1 MRPEPHKLHLAAMR
15 RATADARLAAGEID
29 TREWLAA
36 VRHTPERTR
45 DATRELLREIRREVR
60 RG

>member
-1 MRPEPHKLHLAAMR
+1 MPEPHHLHLAAMR
-15 RATADARLAAGEID
+15 HSVADARLAAGDLD
-29 TREWLAA
+29 TRGWIAA